1 MFALEIVRTST
12 VMNFI
17 FFISILIQKQMRR
30 LIIAINFPTIMLNE
44 N

>member
-30 LIIAINFPTIMLNE
+30 FLITINFPAIMLNE